1 MHGNISTSDKMITPN
16 SANNQGLPKDIQRI
30 VAQRIRAFEIAAA
43 KMDAETRRHTTLP
56 LYPVSGEDVDQYQH
70 YKELRT
76 AKERQPSVPQKRVTP
91 FDDDLSRD
99 AKKPA
104 TPTSNIHSP
113 ITTGEEWIYP
123 TETSQRTTEETT
135 QSTVRQTSGPYNL
148 PPDLQE
154 YMGMTLDQ
162 DDQNIED
169 IYEPPW
175 IEPIPD
181 TSRITEPMD
190 VTPDKEPKQTDPEI
204 TNKNQVVTT
213 GTQSDEETSLSQ
225 ISGGGG
231 SYRPLIT
238 KNKCTQTA
246 APRMKG
252 RSLKSLETYDKAFR
266 QYKARLIGRVLGDKD
281 TIRAYLNGLDLGIL
295 KELRTL
301 KLRPKTLETWQ
312 KAVF

>member
-1 MHGNISTSDKMITPN
+1 MTTPHSVDN
-16 SANNQGLPKDIQRI
+16 LGLPKDIQRI

-43 KMDAETRRHTTLP
+43 ETDAETRRHTTLP
-56 LYPVSGEDVDQYQH
+56 LYPVSGEDVNEYQH

-76 AKERQPSVPQKRVTP
+76 TKERQPSVPSKRVTP
-91 FDDDLSRD
+91 FEDDLSRD

-104 TPTSNIHSP
+104 TPTSNVHTP
-113 ITTGEEWIYP
+113 TTTEAEWIYP
-123 TETSQRTTEETT
+123 SETSQRMTEE
-135 QSTVRQTSGPYNL
+135 STEMVYQTSGPYNL

-162 DDQNIED
+162 PDQNIED
-169 IYEPPW
+169 IYEFPW

-181 TSRITEPMD
+181 TSKITEPMD
-190 VTPDKEPKQTDPEI
+190 ITTDKQPAKPEVTNSSQT
-204 TNKNQVVTT
+204 VTT
-213 GTQSDEETSLSQ
+213 KIQTDEETSSSQ
-225 ISGGGG
+225 TSGGGG

-238 KNKCTQTA
+238 KNKQTQTT

-266 QYKARLIGRVLGDKD
+266 QYKARLIGRVLNDKE
-281 TIRAYLNGLDLGIL
+281 TIRAYLNGLNLGVL

-301 KLRPKTLETWQ
+301 KL
-312 KAVF
+312 